1 MRLAAEAAAVIDAFH
16 AEHACRPAA
25 HVAGPRRR
33 LVAGDHS
40 NALLGRSLD
49 DAAVTHDQLGA
60 GTEVV
65 DVVQTASAQ
74 TQDLVDR
81 PGHADLLTRAGGE
94 LAEVPAALEPDAP
107 QEAVQGFQLRVG
119 TGRDVQ
125 PEHRLAG
132 RLSPHEQHP
141 RPDTAARSL
150 ETLADVRTHS
160 GFAGPRSAQPTDP
173 VPALSCH
180 VSPFRNGG

>member
-16 AEHACRPAA
+16 ADHACRPAA
-25 HVAGPRRR
+25 HVAGPRRG

-49 DAAVTHDQLGA
+49 DAAVTNDQLGA
-60 GTEVV
+60 GTEVI

-81 PGHADLLTRAGGE
+81 PGHGDLLVRAAGE
-94 LAEVPAALEPDAP
+94 LAEVPAALEPDAS
-107 QEAVQGFQLRVG
+107 QETVQGFQFRVR

-125 PEHRLAG
+125 PVHGHVRS
-132 RLSPHEQHP
+132 LSPHE
-141 RPDTAARSL
+141 
-150 ETLADVRTHS
+150 
-160 GFAGPRSAQPTDP
+160 
-173 VPALSCH
+173 
-180 VSPFRNGG
+180 